1 MKKKIIILAMLILFV
16 GCTKKTDEN
25 NIPKENVD
33 KNYTEEHLLKALNNE
48 TKVID
53 ENNNELLLSEYKLPS
68 DENIEIEKRTFVD
81 LDSDGNNELVA
92 LTKSNYGA
100 YIILRHE
107 NNMVYVYTISIRS
120 LNNLKEDGTF
130 IGNNGSQS
138 YAYMK
143 LSFNKNSYE
152 SKILAEVNETEN
164 IYKINE
170 KDVSKQTFLDYE
182 NEFNNKKDCE
192 WIIK

>member
-68 DENIEIEKRTFVD
+68 DENIVIEKTTFVD

-92 LTKSNYGA
+92 LTKSNFGA
-100 YIILRHE
+100 YIILRYE
-107 NNMVYVYTISIRS
+107 NNMVYVYTINIRS

-130 IGNNGSQS
+130 IGNNGVQS

-143 LSFNKNSYE
+143 LSFNKNLYE
-152 SKILAEVNETEN
+152 SKILAEVNKTEN

-170 KDVSKQTFLDYE
+170 KDVSEQTFLDYE

>member
-68 DENIEIEKRTFVD
+68 DENIVIEKTTFVD

-107 NNMVYVYTISIRS
+107 NNMVYVYTINIRS

-138 YAYMK
+138 YTYMK
-143 LSFNKNSYE
+143 LSFNKNLYE
-152 SKILAEVNETEN
+152 TKILAEVNKTEN

-170 KDVSKQTFLDYE
+170 KDVSEQTFLDYE
-182 NEFNNKKDCE
+182 NEFNNKKDCK

>member
-16 GCTKKTDEN
+16 GCTKKTEEK

-68 DENIEIEKRTFVD
+68 DENIVIEKTTFVD

-130 IGNNGSQS
+130 IGNNGVQS

-143 LSFNKNSYE
+143 LSFNKNLYE
-152 SKILAEVNETEN
+152 SKILAEVNKTQN

-170 KDVSKQTFLDYE
+170 KDVSEQTFLDYE
-182 NEFNNKKDCE
+182 NEFNNKRDCE

>member
-33 KNYTEEHLLKALNNE
+33 KNYTEAHLLKALNNE

-68 DENIEIEKRTFVD
+68 DENIVIEKTTFVD

-107 NNMVYVYTISIRS
+107 NNMVYVYMINIRS

-138 YAYMK
+138 YSYMK

-152 SKILAEVNETEN
+152 SKILAEVNKNEN

-170 KDVSKQTFLDYE
+170 KDVSEQTFLDYE

>member
-16 GCTKKTDEN
+16 GCTKKTDEK

-68 DENIEIEKRTFVD
+68 DENIVIEKTTFVD

-100 YIILRHE
+100 YIILRYE
-107 NNMVYVYTISIRS
+107 NNMVYVYTINIRS

-138 YAYMK
+138 YTYMK
-143 LSFNKNSYE
+143 LSFNKNLYE
-152 SKILAEVNETEN
+152 TKILAEVNETEN

-192 WIIK
+192 WNIK

>member
-68 DENIEIEKRTFVD
+68 DENIVIEKTTFVD

-107 NNMVYVYTISIRS
+107 NNMVYVYTINIRS

-130 IGNNGSQS
+130 IGNNGVQS

-143 LSFNKNSYE
+143 LSFNKNLYE
-152 SKILAEVNETEN
+152 SKILAEVNKTEN

-170 KDVSKQTFLDYE
+170 KDVSKETFLDYE

>member
-16 GCTKKTDEN
+16 GCNKKTDEN

-68 DENIEIEKRTFVD
+68 DENIVIEKTTFVD

-138 YAYMK
+138 YTYMK
-143 LSFNKNSYE
+143 LSFNKNLYE
-152 SKILAEVNETEN
+152 TKILAEVNKTEN

-170 KDVSKQTFLDYE
+170 KDVSKETFLDYE

-192 WIIK
+192 WTIN

>member
-16 GCTKKTDEN
+16 GCTKKTEEE

-33 KNYTEEHLLKALNNE
+33 KNYTEEYLLKALNSE

-68 DENIEIEKRTFVD
+68 EENIEIEKRTFVD

-107 NNMVYVYTISIRS
+107 NNMVYVYTINIRS

-143 LSFNKNSYE
+143 LSFNKNLYE

-170 KDVSKQTFLDYE
+170 KDVSKETFLDYE
-182 NEFNNKKDCE
+182 NEFNNKKDCK

>member
-16 GCTKKTDEN
+16 GCTKKTDEK

-33 KNYTEEHLLKALNNE
+33 KNYTEEYLLKALNNE

-68 DENIEIEKRTFVD
+68 DENIVIEKTTFVD

-107 NNMVYVYTISIRS
+107 NNMVYVYTINIRS

-130 IGNNGSQS
+130 IGNNGVQS

-143 LSFNKNSYE
+143 LSFNKNLYE
-152 SKILAEVNETEN
+152 SKILAEVNKNEN

-170 KDVSKQTFLDYE
+170 KDVSEQTFLDYE

>member
-68 DENIEIEKRTFVD
+68 DENIVIEKRTFVD

-107 NNMVYVYTISIRS
+107 NNMVYVYTINIRS

-143 LSFNKNSYE
+143 LSFNKNLYE
-152 SKILAEVNETEN
+152 SKILAEVNKTEN

-170 KDVSKQTFLDYE
+170 KDVSEQTFLDYE

>member
-68 DENIEIEKRTFVD
+68 DENIVIEKTTFVD

-138 YAYMK
+138 YTYMK
-143 LSFNKNSYE
+143 LSFNKNLYE
-152 SKILAEVNETEN
+152 TKILAEVNKNEN

-170 KDVSKQTFLDYE
+170 KDVSEQTFLDYE
-182 NEFNNKKDCE
+182 NEFNNKKDCK

>member
-16 GCTKKTDEN
+16 GCAKKTDEK
-25 NIPKENVD
+25 NIPKENID
-33 KNYTEEHLLKALNNE
+33 KNNTEEYLLKALNNE

-107 NNMVYVYTISIRS
+107 NNMVYVYTINIRS

-152 SKILAEVNETEN
+152 SKILAEVNKNEN

-170 KDVSKQTFLDYE
+170 KDVSEQTFLDYE

>member
-33 KNYTEEHLLKALNNE
+33 KNYTEEYLLKALNNE

-68 DENIEIEKRTFVD
+68 DENIVIEKTTFVD

-107 NNMVYVYTISIRS
+107 NNMVYVYTINIRS

-130 IGNNGSQS
+130 IGNNGVQS

>member
-68 DENIEIEKRTFVD
+68 DENIVIEKRTFVD

-143 LSFNKNSYE
+143 LSFNKNLYE
-152 SKILAEVNETEN
+152 TKILAEVNETEN

-170 KDVSKQTFLDYE
+170 KDVSKETFLDYE

>member
-68 DENIEIEKRTFVD
+68 DENIEIEKTTFVD

-107 NNMVYVYTISIRS
+107 NNMVYVYTINIRS

-130 IGNNGSQS
+130 IGNNGAQS

-143 LSFNKNSYE
+143 LSFNKNLYE
-152 SKILAEVNETEN
+152 TKILAEVNKTEN

>member
-16 GCTKKTDEN
+16 GCTKKTDEK

-33 KNYTEEHLLKALNNE
+33 KNYTEEYLLKALNNE

-68 DENIEIEKRTFVD
+68 DENIEIEKTTFVD

-107 NNMVYVYTISIRS
+107 NNMVYVYTINIRS

-152 SKILAEVNETEN
+152 SKIVAEVNKNEN

-170 KDVSKQTFLDYE
+170 KDVSEQTFLDYE
-182 NEFNNKKDCE
+182 NEFNNKKECE
-192 WIIK
+192 WITK

>member
-1 MKKKIIILAMLILFV
+1 MRKKISLLLIGILSTTIFV
-16 GCTKKTDEN
+16 GCTKKTDEK

-107 NNMVYVYTISIRS
+107 NNMVYVYTINIRS

-130 IGNNGSQS
+130 IGNN
-138 YAYMK
+138 
-143 LSFNKNSYE
+143 
-152 SKILAEVNETEN
+152 
-164 IYKINE
+164 
-170 KDVSKQTFLDYE
+170 D
-182 NEFNNKKDCE
+182 
-192 WIIK
+192 

>member
-33 KNYTEEHLLKALNNE
+33 KNYTEEYLLKALNNE

-68 DENIEIEKRTFVD
+68 DENIVIEKTTFVD
-81 LDSDGNNELVA
+81 LDSDGNKELVA

-130 IGNNGSQS
+130 IGNNGAQS

-143 LSFNKNSYE
+143 LSFNKNLYE
-152 SKILAEVNETEN
+152 TKILAEVNETEN
-164 IYKINE
+164 VYKINE

>member
-33 KNYTEEHLLKALNNE
+33 KNYTEEYLLKALNNE

-68 DENIEIEKRTFVD
+68 DENIVIEKTTFVD

-130 IGNNGSQS
+130 IGNNGVQS

-143 LSFNKNSYE
+143 LSFNKNLYE
-152 SKILAEVNETEN
+152 SKILAEVNKNEN

>member
-1 MKKKIIILAMLILFV
+1 MKKKIIILAMVILFV
-16 GCTKKTDEN
+16 GCTKKRDEN

-68 DENIEIEKRTFVD
+68 DENIEIEKTTFVD

-130 IGNNGSQS
+130 IGNNGVQS

-143 LSFNKNSYE
+143 LSFNKNLYE
-152 SKILAEVNETEN
+152 SKILAEVNKTEN

-170 KDVSKQTFLDYE
+170 KDVSEQTFLDYE

>member
-16 GCTKKTDEN
+16 GCTKKTEEKD
-25 NIPKENVD
+25 IPKENVD

-68 DENIEIEKRTFVD
+68 DENIVIEKTTFVD

-138 YAYMK
+138 YTYMK
-143 LSFNKNSYE
+143 LSFNKNLYE
-152 SKILAEVNETEN
+152 TKILAEVNKNEN

-182 NEFNNKKDCE
+182 NEFNNKKDCK

>member
-16 GCTKKTDEN
+16 GCTKKTEEKD
-25 NIPKENVD
+25 IPKENVD
-33 KNYTEEHLLKALNNE
+33 KNYTEEYLLKALNNE

-68 DENIEIEKRTFVD
+68 DENIVIEKTTFVD

-107 NNMVYVYTISIRS
+107 NNMVYVYTINIRS

-170 KDVSKQTFLDYE
+170 KDVSEQTFLDYE

-192 WIIK
+192 CIIK

>member
-33 KNYTEEHLLKALNNE
+33 KNYTEEYLLKALNNE

-68 DENIEIEKRTFVD
+68 DENIVIEKTTFVD

-92 LTKSNYGA
+92 LTKSNFGA
-100 YIILRHE
+100 YIILRYE
-107 NNMVYVYTISIRS
+107 NNMVYVYAISIRS

-130 IGNNGSQS
+130 IGNNGVQS

-143 LSFNKNSYE
+143 LSFNKNLYE
-152 SKILAEVNETEN
+152 TKILAEVNETEN

-170 KDVSKQTFLDYE
+170 KDVSKETFLDYE

>member
-16 GCTKKTDEN
+16 GCTKKTDEK

-130 IGNNGSQS
+130 IGNNGVQS

-143 LSFNKNSYE
+143 LSFNKNLYE
-152 SKILAEVNETEN
+152 TKILAEVNETEN

-170 KDVSKQTFLDYE
+170 KDVSEQTFLDYE

>member
-33 KNYTEEHLLKALNNE
+33 KNYTEEYLLKALNNE

-68 DENIEIEKRTFVD
+68 DENIVIEKRTFVD

-138 YAYMK
+138 YTYMK
-143 LSFNKNSYE
+143 LSFNKNLYE

-182 NEFNNKKDCE
+182 NEFNNKKDCK

>member
-68 DENIEIEKRTFVD
+68 DENIVIEKTTFVD

-130 IGNNGSQS
+130 IGNNGVQS

-143 LSFNKNSYE
+143 LSFNKNLYE
-152 SKILAEVNETEN
+152 TKILAEVNKNEN

-170 KDVSKQTFLDYE
+170 KDVSEQTFLDYE

>member
-16 GCTKKTDEN
+16 GCTKKTEEKD
-25 NIPKENVD
+25 IPKENVD

-53 ENNNELLLSEYKLPS
+53 ENNNELLLNEYKLPS
-68 DENIEIEKRTFVD
+68 DENIVIEKTTFVD

-152 SKILAEVNETEN
+152 SKILAEVNKNEN

-170 KDVSKQTFLDYE
+170 KDVSEQTFLDYE

>member
-33 KNYTEEHLLKALNNE
+33 KNYTEEYLLKALNNE

-68 DENIEIEKRTFVD
+68 DENIVIEKTTYVD

-107 NNMVYVYTISIRS
+107 NNMVYVYTINIRS

-170 KDVSKQTFLDYE
+170 KDVSEQTFLDYE

-192 WIIK
+192 CIIK

>member
-33 KNYTEEHLLKALNNE
+33 KNYTEEYLLKAINNE

-68 DENIEIEKRTFVD
+68 DENIEIEKTTFVD

-92 LTKSNYGA
+92 LTKSNFGA
-100 YIILRHE
+100 YIILRYE
-107 NNMVYVYTISIRS
+107 NNMVYVYTINIRS

-130 IGNNGSQS
+130 IGNNGAQS

-143 LSFNKNSYE
+143 LSFNKNLYE
-152 SKILAEVNETEN
+152 SKILAEVNKNEN

-170 KDVSKQTFLDYE
+170 KDVSEQTFLDYE

>member
-68 DENIEIEKRTFVD
+68 DENIVIEKTTFVD

-107 NNMVYVYTISIRS
+107 NNIVYVYTISIRS

-143 LSFNKNSYE
+143 LSFNKNLYE
-152 SKILAEVNETEN
+152 TKILAEVNETEN

-182 NEFNNKKDCE
+182 NEIFF
-192 WIIK
+192 I

>member
-1 MKKKIIILAMLILFV
+1 MKKKIIILAMLILFA
-16 GCTKKTDEN
+16 GCTKKTEEE

-107 NNMVYVYTISIRS
+107 NNMVYVYTINIRS

-138 YAYMK
+138 YTYMK

>member
-33 KNYTEEHLLKALNNE
+33 KNYTEEYLLKALNNE

-68 DENIEIEKRTFVD
+68 DENIVIEKTTFVD

-107 NNMVYVYTISIRS
+107 NNMVYVYTINIRS

-130 IGNNGSQS
+130 IGNNGVQS

-143 LSFNKNSYE
+143 LSFNKNLYE
-152 SKILAEVNETEN
+152 SKILAEVNKNEN

-170 KDVSKQTFLDYE
+170 KDVSEQTFLDYE

>member
-68 DENIEIEKRTFVD
+68 DENIVIEKTTFVD

-130 IGNNGSQS
+130 IGNNGVQS

-143 LSFNKNSYE
+143 LSFNKNLYE
-152 SKILAEVNETEN
+152 SKILAEVNKTEN

-170 KDVSKQTFLDYE
+170 KDVSEQTFLDYE

>member
-16 GCTKKTDEN
+16 GCTKKTDEK

-68 DENIEIEKRTFVD
+68 DENIVIEKTTFVD

-92 LTKSNYGA
+92 LTKSNFGA
-100 YIILRHE
+100 YIILRYE

-143 LSFNKNSYE
+143 LSFNKNLYE
-152 SKILAEVNETEN
+152 TKILAEVNETEN

>member
-16 GCTKKTDEN
+16 GCTKKTDEK

-68 DENIEIEKRTFVD
+68 DENIVIEKTTFVD

-107 NNMVYVYTISIRS
+107 NNMVYVYTINIRS

-152 SKILAEVNETEN
+152 SKILAEVNKNEN

-170 KDVSKQTFLDYE
+170 KDVSEQTFLDYE

-192 WIIK
+192 WITK